1 MRQAGVSLV
10 EGHLGPMGLSL
21 PGHAEAARSRRTRS
35 RERERLGKGPEV
47 GPEEGAQGK
56 LGRRAGVEGPR
67 VPGKRGPGLLWS
79 PELKKAWAPQWWSPN
94 FSLGSSLAQPL
105 GLSSGLCLL

>member
-10 EGHLGPMGLSL
+10 EGPLGPMGLSL
-21 PGHAEAARSRRTRS
+21 PGHAEAAWSRRTRS
-35 RERERLGKGPEV
+35 QERERLGKGPEV

-79 PELKKAWAPQWWSPN
+79 PELKKAWAPPWWSPN